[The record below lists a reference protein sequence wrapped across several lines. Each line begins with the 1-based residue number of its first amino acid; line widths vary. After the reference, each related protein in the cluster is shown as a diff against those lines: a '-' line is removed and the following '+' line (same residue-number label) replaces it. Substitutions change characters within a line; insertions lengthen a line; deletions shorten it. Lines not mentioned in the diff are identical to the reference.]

1 MRRPLGEKM
10 KKQLLVL
17 ISLFALVIII
27 AGCVQQPPAEEKQ
40 KQQAATEITKE
51 TCTAGLKCKDAFTK
65 AYQDANCT
73 WTQITDCPYGCE
85 NNDCK
90 VPADAMDKIEAA
102 IEKALSK

>member
-1 MRRPLGEKM
+1 M

-17 ISLFALVIII
+17 ISLFALVIIV

-40 KQQAATEITKE
+40 KQAATEISKE

-65 AYQDANCT
+65 AYQDANCN
-73 WTQITDCPYGCE
+73 WTQITDCQYGCE

>member
-1 MRRPLGEKM
+1 M

-17 ISLFALVIII
+17 ISLFALVIIV
-27 AGCVQQPPAEEKQ
+27 AGCVQQPPAEKPE
-40 KQQAATEITKE
+40 EGGMLKE

-65 AYQDANCT
+65 AYQNTDCNWASV
-73 WTQITDCPYGCE
+73 TDCPYGCE

-102 IEKALSK
+102 IKKALSK